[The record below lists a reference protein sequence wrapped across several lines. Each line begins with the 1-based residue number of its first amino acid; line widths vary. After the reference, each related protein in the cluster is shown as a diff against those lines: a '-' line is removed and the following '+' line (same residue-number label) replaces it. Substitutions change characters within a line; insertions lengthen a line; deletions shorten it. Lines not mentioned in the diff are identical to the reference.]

1 MILIASVW
9 LLLALIMCGFGWAAG
24 RRISA
29 ILLPFAVT
37 VAAFAVYLPTG
48 TPRFTKPPSG
58 KYTVLGA
65 RIDVDIAIYAL
76 LDDGK
81 GEPRFYKLP
90 YSQSSA
96 NQLQG
101 ALDGS
106 QDGQGVTA
114 NVDGDGG
121 VQYDGEPPVTGEA
134 PKAPE
139 TPVVTLP

>member
-1 MILIASVW
+1 MILASVW
-9 LLLALIMCGFGWAAG
+9 LGLSLLMCAFAWLAGRRLLALSLPIAVITVSASLVI
-24 RRISA
+24 IS
-29 ILLPFAVT
+29 
-37 VAAFAVYLPTG
+37 G
-48 TPRFTKPPSG
+48 TPRFTTPPTG

-65 RIDVDIAIYAL
+65 RIDVDVAIYAL

-121 VQYDGEPPVTGEA
+121 VQYDGEPPVTGDP

-139 TPVVTLP
+139 TPAVTLP